1 MLDAFAAGFLVFA
14 YVATALFQ
22 IAIVL
27 GAPLGE
33 YSYGGQN
40 PGVLKLPFRIA
51 SVFSALVMFAVAGH
65 YLAQLGVFTPLLDQA
80 GNSIANWGFA
90 VFAGLSAIANNITR
104 SQKEK
109 RLWGGTTIAMLLAA
123 VIVAV

>member
-14 YVATALFQ
+14 YIATAFFQ
-22 IAIVL
+22 VAIVL

-33 YSYGGQN
+33 YAYGGQN
-40 PGVLKLPFRIA
+40 PGILNLPLRIA
-51 SVFSALVMFAVAGH
+51 SAFSALVMFAIAGH
-65 YLAQLGVFTPLLDQA
+65 YLAQLGVFTPLLDEA

-109 RLWGGTTIAMLLAA
+109 RLWGGTTVAMLLAA

>member
-40 PGVLKLPFRIA
+40 PGILKLPFRIA

-65 YLAQLGVFTPLLDQA
+65 YLAQLGVFTPLLDPA

>member
-14 YVATALFQ
+14 YVATAFFQ
-22 IAIVL
+22 IAVVL

-33 YSYGGQN
+33 YAYGGHN
-40 PGVLKLPFRIA
+40 PGILKLPLRIA
-51 SVFSALVMFAVAGH
+51 SAFSALVMFAIAGH
-65 YLAQLGVFTPLLDQA
+65 YLAQLGVFTPLLDEA

>member
-14 YVATALFQ
+14 YVATAFFQ
-22 IAIVL
+22 IATVL

-33 YSYGGQN
+33 YAYGGLN
-40 PGVLKLPFRIA
+40 PGILKLPFRIA
-51 SVFSALVMFAVAGH
+51 SAFSALVMFAIAGH
-65 YLAQLGVFTPLLDQA
+65 YLAQLGVFTPLLDEA
-80 GNSIANWGFA
+80 GNAIANWAFA